1 MDGQLTI
8 YDNGT
13 PSVTEEEIQNQLK
26 QGMEDGDFVGGSVI
40 RVSYVDVDTDPNDS
54 NSNGGGVDSQGGGVS
69 RRGTAIGV
77 VAAIA
82 SLLILALA
90 IAWRRKNQQNEE
102 SVLENDTTLDGEQT
116 AGDV

>member
-8 YDNGT
+8 YDNGS
-13 PSVTEEEIQNQLK
+13 PSATDEDIQNQLK
-26 QGMEDGDFVGGSVI
+26 KGMEDGDFVEGPVV
-40 RVSYVDVDTDPNDS
+40 RVSYVDLETDPDN
-54 NSNGGGVDSQGGGVS
+54 NSNGGTGEVDTQGGTS

-77 VAAIA
+77 VAAVA

-102 SVLENDTTLDGEQT
+102 SVLENDTTLDGET